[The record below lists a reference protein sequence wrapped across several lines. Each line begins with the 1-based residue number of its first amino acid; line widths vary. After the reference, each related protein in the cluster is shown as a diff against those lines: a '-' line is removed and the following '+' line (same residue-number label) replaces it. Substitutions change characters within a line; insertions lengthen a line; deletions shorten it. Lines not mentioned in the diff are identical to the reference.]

1 MRNDSP
7 RDSLEKI
14 TLVYNLSSHLHVRQ
28 CAVEVGLILLS
39 GLIDF
44 TK

>member
-14 TLVYNLSSHLHVRQ
+14 TLVYNLSSHLHVIFVFDNVQ
-28 CAVEVGLILLS
+28 WKQGY
-39 GLIDF
+39 
-44 TK
+44 

>member
-14 TLVYNLSSHLHVRQ
+14 TQVYNLSSHLHVIFCIRQ
-28 CAVEVGLILLS
+28 CAVEAGLLN
-39 GLIDF
+39 F
-44 TK
+44 TQ

>member
-14 TLVYNLSSHLHVRQ
+14 TQVYNLSSHLHVIFVFDNVHWKQ
-28 CAVEVGLILLS
+28 GY
-39 GLIDF
+39 
-44 TK
+44 

>member
-14 TLVYNLSSHLHVRQ
+14 TLVYNLSSHLHVIFVFDNVQ
-28 CAVEVGLILLS
+28 W
-39 GLIDF
+39 
-44 TK
+44 K